1 MHAYF
6 RQTCFPLFTCST
18 KFSTHVH
25 VRTCATANIGDPR
38 TDQSLLISMC
48 SIGGVLIS
56 IKPCHVE
63 RKRRCGMTH
72 TFMMFQ
78 ADMTAVLTRRVRQR
92 TDATASCIFATST
105 RPSLCSVA
113 TATAVTSRPVARAQ
127 STTRLSVCASSKSN
141 TRRQTAQLSM
151 T

>member
-1 MHAYF
+1 MFMFAHA
-6 RQTCFPLFTCST
+6 Q
-18 KFSTHVH
+18 
-25 VRTCATANIGDPR
+25 PR
-38 TDQSLLISMC
+38 TTAILEQINRCWFQCLKPE
-48 SIGGVLIS
+48 VLFIS
-56 IKPCHVE
+56 IKPYHVE

-72 TFMMFQ
+72 TFVMFQ

-92 TDATASCIFATST
+92 IDTTASCIFATST